1 MEWSLWFM
9 KQFDRRLRSSG
20 QDARREPK
28 KYIVPVLVFLV
39 LFAVV
44 MVVVFG
50 RGGEKVYNAYEIL
63 KTVQLSSDSSVH
75 SCAYDGGFIS
85 YGRDGAAAFD
95 AQGEQRWNIAYVM
108 KNPIVSV
115 CGSYAVVADK
125 GGTQF
130 YIVDGVGTASRYESM
145 DKLAAVEVASQGVTA
160 VMTMGT
166 AEDHIYLYEPSSQ
179 KELIDIMTVTKN
191 NGFPLA
197 LSLSQ
202 DGRKL
207 VTSYVSIESGSCLS
221 WVTFYNFGEVGQ
233 NYVDN
238 MVGSYS
244 FEELVPEVE
253 FVANDIAMIC
263 GEGTIVFY
271 RVTEVPKAMQKETF
285 TQRIRSV
292 FHSAD
297 YTGVVLEKAA
307 SGGGDQL
314 VMYRNSKG
322 ERVLSMD
329 FSGDYKGIY
338 TSGEDIVY
346 YSNGRMTVY
355 NMKGKEKFQTEI
367 TKNVNAIFRVDDNI
381 RYILV
386 GNETADI
393 IRLQQSE

>member
-1 MEWSLWFM
+1 M
-9 KQFDRRLRSSG
+9 KQFDRRLRPSG
-20 QDARREPK
+20 QDQKRGLKR
-28 KYIVPVLVFLV
+28 YIVPVLVFV
-39 LFAVV
+39 ILF
-44 MVVVFG
+44 VVVVIVFWG
-50 RGGEKVYNAYEIL
+50 RGKEKTYNAYETL
-63 KTVQLSSDSSVH
+63 KTVPLSADSSIR

-85 YGRDGAAAFD
+85 YGRDGAAAYD
-95 AQGEQRWNIAYVM
+95 AQGGQRWNIAYVM
-108 KNPIVSV
+108 KNPMVSV

-130 YIVDGVGTASRYESM
+130 YIVDGVGTVSRFEAT

-166 AEDHIYLYEPSSQ
+166 SEDHIYLYGPGSQ

-207 VTSYVSIESGSCLS
+207 ITSYVSVEGGTCLS

-253 FVANDIAMIC
+253 FVSNDIAMIC
-263 GEGTIVFY
+263 GESMIVFY
-271 RVTEVPKAMQKETF
+271 RVTEVPKALQKEDF
-285 TQRIRSV
+285 TKRIRSV

-307 SGGGDQL
+307 DGGKEQL
-314 VMYRNSKG
+314 LMYRNSKG
-322 ERVLSMD
+322 EKVLDID

-346 YSNGRMTVY
+346 YSNGQMTIY
-355 NMKGKEKFQTEI
+355 NVKGKEKFRTEI
-367 TKNVNAIFRVDDNI
+367 TKNVNAVFRVDDNI
-381 RYILV
+381 RYIVV
-386 GNETADI
+386 GDETADI
-393 IRLQQSE
+393 IRLQQLE